1 MNWWNKMDRPFEDEA
16 LKISMQQSLT
26 AKAERLAKQQ
36 GMKRPLTPNEEYILE
51 KGLKESEIKETKT
64 REKIGE

>member
-1 MNWWNKMDRPFEDEA
+1 MDRPFEDEA

-36 GMKRPLTPNEEYILE
+36 GMKRPLTPNEEYIL
-51 KGLKESEIKETKT
+51 KQGLKQSEITNIKD
-64 REKIGE
+64 

>member
-1 MNWWNKMDRPFEDEA
+1 MLFEDEA
-16 LKISMQQSLT
+16 LKISMKQSIT

-51 KGLKESEIKETKT
+51 QGLKESEITNKED
-64 REKIGE
+64 

>member
-1 MNWWNKMDRPFEDEA
+1 MLFEDEA

-36 GMKRPLTPNEEYILE
+36 GMKRPLAPNEEYIL
-51 KGLKESEIKETKT
+51 KQGLKQSEITNIKD
-64 REKIGE
+64 